1 MERSSQQTREQAATL
16 SRQELLGVGRLVIQG
31 VIGVTDVVEAMHSN
45 ISRVA
50 PPIGRGRT
58 PRARGLSGQIYS
70 SIRGVT
76 RLVGLGLETA
86 HRWLPDIPLDGRQ
99 HPTREAIIARLNGVV
114 GDHLEASGNP
124 LAIPMSLRE
133 GGQTIL
139 ARNRSARRLPA
150 NPRPV
155 ILIHGL
161 CMNDLQWR
169 VDGHDHGAA
178 LARDTGVAPLYLH
191 YNTGRRIS
199 ANGRELADLLQSMV
213 QQWPGRIEEL
223 NLIGHSMGGLVIR
236 SACHY
241 GQSQG
246 HDWPGLL
253 GSAIFLGSPHHG
265 APLERI
271 GNLTGRLLEASPYSA
286 PIARIGRIRSV
297 GIQDLRHGNLRDEDW
312 QRALTGAVAD
322 HRQWVGIPSGVSVHA
337 FAASRSPRDS
347 GPQARL
353 RSDGLVPV
361 SSALGQHH
369 DATRT
374 LDISETNRHLF
385 LGSDHFDLL
394 GSPVVYERLK
404 GCIEVKQSRY

>member
-1 MERSSQQTREQAATL
+1 VTL

-50 PPIGRGRT
+50 PPIGRGRK

-70 SIRGVT
+70 SVRGVT

-86 HRWLPDIPLDGRQ
+86 HRWLPDISLDARQ

-124 LAIPMSLRE
+124 LAIPMSLRQD
-133 GGQTIL
+133 GQTIL
-139 ARNRSARRLPA
+139 ARNRPARQLPA
-150 NPRPV
+150 NPRPTV
-155 ILIHGL
+155 LLHGL

-241 GQSQG
+241 GQSLG

-271 GNLTGRLLEASPYSA
+271 GNLTGRLLETSPYSA
-286 PIARIGRIRSV
+286 PIARIGRIRSA
-297 GIQDLRHGNLRDEDW
+297 GIQDLRHGNLRDADW
-312 QRALTGAVAD
+312 QRVRKGAVAD

-337 FAASRSPRDS
+337 FAASRSPLDS
-347 GPQARL
+347 DPQARL

-361 SSALGQHH
+361 ASALGQHR
-369 DATRT
+369 D
-374 LDISETNRHLF
+374 SERCLNLPEHHRHLF
-385 LGSDHFDLL
+385 PETNHMQLL
-394 GSPVVYERLK
+394 SSSTVYRRLRD
-404 GCIEVKQSRY
+404 CIKP